1 MRLRP
6 EEIRAMTQAAEEAFP
21 PGTNVYLFGSRLDDR
36 ARGGDIDLL
45 VEPPTTWPPREVVDR
60 RTRFV
65 ATLYRLLEEQR
76 IDVLVAPADAP
87 DPRPVV
93 ARARQHGVRL
103 VHV

>member
-6 EEIRAMTQAAEEAFP
+6 VEIQAVIQAATDTFP

-45 VEPPTTWPPREVVDR
+45 VEPPTSWSPRQVVDR

-93 ARARQHGVRL
+93 ARARQHGVR
-103 VHV
+103 VVQV

>member
-6 EEIRAMTQAAEEAFP
+6 HEIQAIEQAAKEVFP
-21 PGTNVYLFGSRLDDR
+21 PGTDVYLFGSRLDDR

-45 VEPPTTWPPREVVDR
+45 VEPQIPWSPRQVVER
-60 RTRFV
+60 RTRFI

-76 IDVLVAPADAP
+76 IDVLIAPATVP

-93 ARARQHGVRL
+93 EQARQHRAPLARV
-103 VHV
+103 

>member
-6 EEIRAMTQAAEEAFP
+6 HEIQAIEQAAKEVFP
-21 PGTNVYLFGSRLDDR
+21 PGTDVYLFGSRLDDH

-45 VEPPTTWPPREVVDR
+45 VEPQTPWSPRQIVDQ

-65 ATLYRLLEEQR
+65 ARLYRLLGEQR
-76 IDVLVAPADAP
+76 IDVLIAPAAVP

-93 ARARQHGVRL
+93 EQARQHRAPLARV
-103 VHV
+103 